1 MQSKHY
7 WGSQVNNPAR
17 CPTGTKAS
25 LALSAVSSPVTAAV
39 LVALFGMP
47 AARAAD
53 ASGPKSV
60 GLEEIIVT
68 ASRREQTPEEVPYAI
83 SVVAPESIAMNS
95 VTDLATLMRQIGVSG
110 SSGAKTSS
118 VTFPIIRG
126 LNASPA
132 AASFRTFEQQP
143 VGVYFDNSPIGG
155 YFQLQDVERIEVLR
169 GPQGTLYGAGALGG
183 ALRVIP
189 NALELGKF
197 SGSVDGRVGTLEE
210 SDEPSY
216 TGTGVINLPV
226 GDTFAFRVAANYE
239 SQPGYIDV
247 FGLMRRQGTDG
258 AAVLADPS
266 DPVNSSGVYYGK
278 KDWNDQQTFTGRA
291 SALWQPSEKFSAQLA
306 FTYSD
311 ADGHG
316 NPTNNSLWQGG
327 PNKID
332 PRIILPPGGDFTGLA
347 STEQNYWRTTGLSS
361 LDLSYDVGFATV
373 SATTS
378 YLDTEG
384 AFRTDTNYLLMQPA
398 LVAFVPYYAGL
409 PINPRWINTN
419 HTDDNSHSFSQEVRL
434 VSNTGPDKKF
444 DYVAGVFY
452 QNQMRAGQFANFSP
466 GTSERAA
473 AQGCTLPVLLGGC
486 APITGPNDA
495 ANFQTDRQEFEDLSI
510 FGELTWHFAPNWQLT
525 GGIRHFEQDF
535 TDEAQSILYTFGNI
549 DSGLNKKNSTESKT
563 LGKVSIGW
571 EYTKDQHVYALW
583 SQGFRRG
590 GANGLL
596 LPTGP
601 FADIAPQVYKP
612 DTVDNYELGF
622 KGRVGALA
630 YTIDAF
636 FIDWKDPQVS
646 GLTPNANF
654 AVWNAKAAES
664 KGFEFDLNTPLGL
677 PGLSLMASGTYADA
691 TLTEDYLIPDILG
704 DIFGKKGQQL
714 PGSPKKSA
722 AATLLYSHG
731 LGASSN
737 MLLTL
742 NTTYTSE
749 IVTSIFAILGV
760 RPITVPSQTLLNASA
775 SMSSGPWN
783 YGIYST
789 NLTNKRTILG
799 HSSPNDT
806 FSYQETAT
814 RPREIYF
821 RASYSF

>member
-1 MQSKHY
+1 MTI
-7 WGSQVNNPAR
+7 PAR
-17 CPTGTKAS
+17 CLTRLKAS
-25 LALSAVSSPVTAAV
+25 SALSAVSSPVTAAV
-39 LVALFGMP
+39 LVALFGTPP
-47 AARAAD
+47 AARAAE
-53 ASGPKSV
+53 SSSPRTL
-60 GLEEIIVT
+60 GLEEITVT
-68 ASRREQTPEEVPYAI
+68 ASRRQQTPEEIPYAI
-83 SVVAPESIAMNS
+83 SVVAPETIQMNS

-110 SSGAKTSS
+110 ASGAKTSS

-126 LNASPA
+126 LNASPS

-143 VGVYFDNSPIGG
+143 VGVYFDNSPIEG
-155 YFQLQDVERIEVLR
+155 YFQLQDVARIEVLR

-189 NALELGKF
+189 NAPELGKF
-197 SGSVDGRVGTLEE
+197 SGLVDGRVGTLEE
-210 SDEPSY
+210 ADDPSY
-216 TGTGVINLPV
+216 TGTGVINIPL
-226 GDTFAFRVAANYE
+226 GDTFAFRAAANYE
-239 SQPGYIDV
+239 YQPGYIDV
-247 FGLMRRQGTDG
+247 YGLLRREGTDG

-278 KDWNDQQTFTGRA
+278 KDWNDQKTFTGRA
-291 SALWQPSEKFSAQLA
+291 SALWQPSDAFSAQLA
-306 FTYSD
+306 YTYGD

-327 PNKID
+327 AHKID
-332 PRIILPPGGDFTGLA
+332 PRITLPPGGDYTSFA
-347 STEQNYWRTTGLSS
+347 STEQNYQRTTQLTS

-373 SATTS
+373 SGTTT

-384 AFRTDTNYLLMQPA
+384 AFRTDTNYLLMQPG

-419 HTDDNSHSFSQEVRL
+419 HTNDNAHSFSQEVRL
-434 VSNTGPDKKF
+434 VSNTGPDKKW
-444 DYVAGVFY
+444 DYVVGLFY
-452 QNQMRAGQFANFSP
+452 QEQMRAGVFANFSP

-473 AQGCTLPVLLGGC
+473 AQGCVVPVLLGGC

-495 ANFQTDRQEFEDLSI
+495 ANWQTDRQEFEDRSA
-510 FGELTWHFAPNWQLT
+510 FGELTWHFAPNWQMT
-525 GGIRHFEQDF
+525 GGVRYFKQEFKD
-535 TDEAQSILYTFGNI
+535 TAQSILYTFGGI
-549 DSGLNKKNSTESKT
+549 DSGLNSRSSSESKT
-563 LGKVSIGW
+563 LGKFSVSW
-571 EYTKDQHVYALW
+571 EYTDKHHVYALW

-601 FADIAPQVYKP
+601 FADIVPQTYKP
-612 DTVDNYELGF
+612 DSVDNYELGF
-622 KGRVGALA
+622 KGRAGAIS
-630 YTIDAF
+630 YTIDGF
-636 FIDWKDPQVS
+636 YIDWKDPQVS

-691 TLTEDYLIPDILG
+691 TLTEDYFIPDLIG
-704 DIFGKKGQQL
+704 NIEGKKGQQL

-722 AATLLYSHG
+722 AATLLYSHD

-737 MLLTL
+737 LLLTL
-742 NTTYTSE
+742 NGTYTSE

-760 RPITVPSQTLLNASA
+760 RPITVPSQSLLNASA
-775 SMSSGPWN
+775 SISSGPWN

-789 NLTNKRTILG
+789 NLANKRAILG
-799 HSSPNDT
+799 HSNPADA
-806 FSYQETAT
+806 FSYQETAN
-814 RPREIYF
+814 RPREIYV